1 MMLDSSVQGW
11 FWLIIALCGA
21 LGEIVLPSFFM
32 IFVSFAAPCAA
43 LLAFSGAPWTWQIF
57 AFSVML
63 GIGLFLF
70 RPLYMKRFRDKD
82 DLLPSRIS
90 ALVGK
95 TGVVTET
102 IQPSEGLGRVTV
114 EGEDWAARA
123 ESQIPKDTT
132 VRVTGFDSIVLL
144 VEKV

>member
-1 MMLDSSVQGW
+1 MMTDSSVQGW

-21 LGEIVLPSFFM
+21 IGEVVLPSFFM

-43 LLAFSGAPWTWQIF
+43 VLAFLGAPWTWQIF

-63 GIGLFLF
+63 GLGVFVF
-70 RPLYMKRFRDKD
+70 RPLYAKKFQKKD
-82 DLLPSRIS
+82 ELPLSRVT

-95 TGVVTET
+95 IGVVTEA
-102 IQPSEGLGRVTV
+102 INPQGGLGRVSV

-123 ESQIPKDTT
+123 SGPIPKDTS
-132 VRVTGFDSIVLL
+132 VRVTGFDSIVLII
-144 VEKV
+144 ERA